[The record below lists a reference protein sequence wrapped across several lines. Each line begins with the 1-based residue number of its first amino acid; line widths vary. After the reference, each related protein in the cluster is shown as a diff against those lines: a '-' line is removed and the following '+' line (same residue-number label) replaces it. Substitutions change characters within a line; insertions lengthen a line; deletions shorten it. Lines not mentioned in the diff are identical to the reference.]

1 MRTVLLTA
9 VLCVE
14 DEMSDVET
22 VKAAKKRHR
31 CLWCAEGIEAGET
44 YKRYRWFGDD
54 GPRTVTMHPECYDAM
69 LELSQEW
76 GEDIEFHE
84 GDNPRG
90 CNCGH
95 SRGCDRCEARKAQT
109 HNALAQGRGD

>member
-1 MRTVLLTA
+1 
-9 VLCVE
+9 
-14 DEMSDVET
+14 MSNVET

-31 CLWCAEGIEAGET
+31 CSWCAEGIEVGET
-44 YKRYRWFGDD
+44 YKHYRSFGDD
-54 GPRTVTMHPECYDAM
+54 GWATVKLHQECYDAM
-69 LELSQEW
+69 EELAAEEGS
-76 GEDIEFHE
+76 DVEFSP

-109 HNALAQGRGD
+109 HNLQGNAPARGGN

>member
-1 MRTVLLTA
+1 
-9 VLCVE
+9 VE
-14 DEMSDVET
+14 NEMSDVET

-31 CLWCAEGIEAGET
+31 CSWCAEGIEAGDT

-54 GPRTVTMHPECYDAM
+54 GPATVKMHPECHDAM
-69 LELSQEW
+69 IELSQEW

-109 HNALAQGRGD
+109 HNAGGNAT

>member
-1 MRTVLLTA
+1 
-9 VLCVE
+9 
-14 DEMSDVET
+14 MSDVET

-109 HNALAQGRGD
+109 HNEELCGGPSGPSERAPG

>member
-1 MRTVLLTA
+1 
-9 VLCVE
+9 
-14 DEMSDVET
+14 MSDVET

-31 CLWCAEGIEAGET
+31 CSWCAEGIEAGET

-54 GPRTVTMHPECYDAM
+54 GPMTVKMHPECYDAM

-109 HNALAQGRGD
+109 HNALAQADAACGVSPGATGSAAD